1 MSSISYMSNKKM
13 SMGSYYPRSA
23 RTLPGLPSAANIPLP
38 FIVAEYSS
46 GPCHGQ
52 FLSQSLSKVAN
63 QPWFLPENQG
73 EPSMQMHS
81 VSIDICMIHKCPISR
96 LLYFHVSIVQLAL
109 SRRPPRTALKNVP

>member
-1 MSSISYMSNKKM
+1 MSI
-13 SMGSYYPRSA
+13 GSYYPRSA

-63 QPWFLPENQG
+63 QPWFLPENQAD
-73 EPSMQMHS
+73 PSMQIHS
-81 VSIDICMIHKCPISR
+81 VRIDICMIHKCPISR